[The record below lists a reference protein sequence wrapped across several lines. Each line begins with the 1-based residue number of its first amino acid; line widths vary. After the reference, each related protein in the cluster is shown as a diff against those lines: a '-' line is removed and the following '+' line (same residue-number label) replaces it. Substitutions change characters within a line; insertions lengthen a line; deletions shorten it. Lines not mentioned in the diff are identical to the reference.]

1 MIDAIDEFGFAATQ
15 QKRMG
20 CWDQQKELLT
30 EEQHTQGGAGTSDR
44 LPDSKGRGRG
54 LVADRILFCRLHCFD
69 PLTTLSEAKTCT
81 QLSSAKFTLSL
92 LK

>member
-1 MIDAIDEFGFAATQ
+1 ML
-15 QKRMG
+15 RHNR
-20 CWDQQKELLT
+20 KEWGAGTSRRNYFT
-30 EEQHTQGGAGTSDR
+30 EEQHAQGGAGTSDR

-54 LVADRILFCRLHCFD
+54 LVADGILFCRLHCFD